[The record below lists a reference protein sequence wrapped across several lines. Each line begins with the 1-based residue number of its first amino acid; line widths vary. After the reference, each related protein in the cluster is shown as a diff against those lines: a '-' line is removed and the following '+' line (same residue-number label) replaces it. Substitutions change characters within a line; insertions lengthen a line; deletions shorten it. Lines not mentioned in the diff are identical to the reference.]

1 MYRLNFSFLT
11 RYAGML
17 FDGFCTTLI
26 IAVTSLFFSFILGM
40 MFALMRQSKNRVL
53 RGIATVWV
61 NVLRNTP
68 FLVQLFFF
76 FYGLPQLGIDTSPLA
91 VSIIALSINGSAGNC
106 EVIRSGLMAV
116 KKGYYECSYALGFS
130 KIQTMTTVILPI
142 SLRLSFKA
150 LTNNFVNLI
159 LSSSTCFA
167 ATTNEIMGT
176 AKTLAAG
183 TSRPFEVYLMILFL
197 YCIITFTISILCK
210 LVDRKISI
218 KL

>member
-1 MYRLNFSFLT
+1 MYRLNFSFLSK
-11 RYAGML
+11 YARIL
-17 FDGFCTTLI
+17 LEGFCTTLL
-26 IAVTSLFFSFILGM
+26 IAISALIFSFILGM
-40 MFALMRQSKNRVL
+40 IFAFMRQSKNRVL
-53 RGIATVWV
+53 RGIAAVWV
-61 NVLRNTP
+61 NILRNTP
-68 FLVQLFFF
+68 FLVQLFFL
-76 FYGLPQLGIDTSPLA
+76 FYGLPQLGINTSPLA

-116 KKGYYECSYALGFS
+116 KKGYYECAYALGFS
-130 KIQTMTTVILPI
+130 KFQTMMTIIFPI
-142 SLRLSFKA
+142 SLRLAFKS

-167 ATTNEIMGT
+167 TTTNEIMGT

-197 YCIITFTISILCK
+197 YCILTFTVSFLCK
-210 LVDRKISI
+210 LVDKKVSI